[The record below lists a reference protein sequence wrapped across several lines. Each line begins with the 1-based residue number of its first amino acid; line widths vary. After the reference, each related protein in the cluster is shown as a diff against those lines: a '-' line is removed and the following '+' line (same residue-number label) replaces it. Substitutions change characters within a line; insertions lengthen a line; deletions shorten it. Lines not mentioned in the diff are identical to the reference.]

1 MNEQTKDQ
9 VNEDIHQDSA
19 KKGASGDAQADA
31 QTDLQS
37 EQSEKADQEPHI
49 VTTDWQDKY
58 LRLYAEFDNFRR
70 RTQRERLA
78 TVQNAGRE
86 MMEAFL
92 PVLDDF
98 DRALKAHADS
108 LDSGATSGK
117 NSGQDALAEGLELV
131 HQKFRS
137 AMEAKGLKPMDAVGK
152 PFDTDHHEA
161 VTQIPA
167 PTPEQVG
174 TVIEVCERGYFLHDA
189 VLRFAKVVVGK

>member
-1 MNEQTKDQ
+1 
-9 VNEDIHQDSA
+9 
-19 KKGASGDAQADA
+19 
-31 QTDLQS
+31 
-37 EQSEKADQEPHI
+37 
-49 VTTDWQDKY
+49 
-58 LRLYAEFDNFRR
+58 
-70 RTQRERLA
+70 
-78 TVQNAGRE
+78 
-86 MMEAFL
+86 
-92 PVLDDF
+92 VLDDF
-98 DRALKAHADS
+98 DRALKAHADT
-108 LDSGATSGK
+108 LDSGETSGK

-167 PTPEQVG
+167 PMPEQVG